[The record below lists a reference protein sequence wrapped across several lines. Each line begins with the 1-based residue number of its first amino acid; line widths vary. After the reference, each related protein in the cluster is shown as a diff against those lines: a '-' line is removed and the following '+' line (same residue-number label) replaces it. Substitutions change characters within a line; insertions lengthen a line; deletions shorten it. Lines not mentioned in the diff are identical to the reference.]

1 MIKLKSLTL
10 KYWKHI
16 SKFAAC
22 KREEKMETNGL
33 KKLSIGVSIPEH
45 KNREWLSF
53 LIIMGIFL
61 LLAPI
66 LSVHRITDF
75 MIFCIFALSFDLLYG
90 YMGRL
95 SFGHLLYFGTGAYCA
110 GLFLKYINP
119 HPLLA
124 ILVGLLAAIILAM
137 ILGFIVVRT
146 TGACFALMNLAFNHI
161 GFFLVLSPLRK
172 ITNGEDGFGI
182 SASPV
187 GFLNFNS
194 RPIMFAFTLG
204 CLLLVFYFLRRL
216 TSSPYGVLIRSI
228 KEDEN
233 RVRFL
238 GYNTFIYKWLTF
250 VFAGGIAGLAGTL
263 AALNYNFVNPN
274 VMDVHSNVGAVF
286 ACLIGGA
293 GYLYGALAGGILYM
307 IISNFLPIYIHR
319 WEMFLGISL
328 LLITFRFRKGVWG
341 YIQSKFALLAKNK
354 MEISPVPEEVGR

>member
-1 MIKLKSLTL
+1 MEANQLKQRSPEIA
-10 KYWKHI
+10 I
-16 SKFAAC
+16 SQ
-22 KREEKMETNGL
+22 N
-33 KKLSIGVSIPEH
+33 
-45 KNREWLSF
+45 KNREWLTF
-53 LIIMGIFL
+53 LIIIGVFL
-61 LLAPI
+61 VLAPI
-66 LSVHRITDF
+66 LSIHRLTDF

-95 SFGHLLYFGTGAYCA
+95 SFGHLLYLGTGAYCA
-110 GLFLKYINP
+110 GLFLKYLNP

-124 ILVGLLAAIILAM
+124 ILIGIGAAIVLAM
-137 ILGFIVVRT
+137 ILGFVVVRT

-182 SASPV
+182 SAAPV
-187 GFLNFNS
+187 GFLNFSS
-194 RPIMFAFTLG
+194 RPTMFAFSLI
-204 CLLLVFYFLRRL
+204 CLLLVFYLLRKL
-216 TSSPYGVLIRSI
+216 TSSPYGVLLRSI

-238 GYNTFIYKWLTF
+238 GYNTFVYKWLAF

-274 VMDVHSNVGAVF
+274 VMDVHSNVGVVF

-293 GYLYGALAGGILYM
+293 GNLYGALVGGILYM
-307 IISNFLPIYIHR
+307 IISNFLPIYIQR

-328 LLITFRFRKGVWG
+328 LIITFRFRRGVWG
-341 YIQSKFALLAKNK
+341 YIQSQLAFLRKK
-354 MEISPVPEEVGR
+354 KLIMSTLPEEVSR